1 LTLDE
6 AEKFLKERV
15 ALAKDLTNSPVED
28 MDGYE
33 LLERNY
39 ELWHD
44 YNQEWLQKY
53 LPYSVGLGYQ
63 MSTIRGKIAVDR
75 GMLFWHT
82 DRLRNSIKSE
92 ITKLESIIQRL
103 PLWTVEQ
110 SKDTQEPS
118 VPPIEEPKKLPLD
131 APVFIVHGRDTNRAQ
146 LVARAVERA
155 AGREVIILREQASGG
170 RTLIEKFE
178 DHAQEASYAI
188 VLITADDLGG
198 PKDGPSQPR
207 GRQNVIFEMG
217 YFYGRIGRGSV
228 CVLLDS
234 GVEQPSD
241 MTGIVYIEFASDGT
255 WKQELFREM
264 QHAGFDINWSR
275 IPS

>member
-39 ELWHD
+39 
-44 YNQEWLQKY
+44 NQEWLQKY
-53 LPYSVGLGYQ
+53 LPYSVGLDYQ

-118 VPPIEEPKKLPLD
+118 VPPKEEPKKLPLD

-207 GRQNVIFEMG
+207 GRQNVIFEMDI
-217 YFYGRIGRGSV
+217 FTEGSAAAA
-228 CVLLDS
+228 
-234 GVEQPSD
+234 
-241 MTGIVYIEFASDGT
+241 YASCLIRASNSH
-255 WKQELFREM
+255 Q
-264 QHAGFDINWSR
+264 I
-275 IPS
+275 